1 MTHKKNNSFSI
12 NINTIINPIDL
23 KNIENTNNDE
33 EDIINKYNPFSIQNI
48 QSYNPIFSLYFP
60 SLTDQDM
67 TFNHYYQFVNMNT
80 ICNMNGKFYN
90 TPVFIKF
97 APLLDPVRYMI
108 GKYEANV
115 NELRNL
121 PKITSN
127 QLEKNVDDIV
137 MFPKLQSIHNA
148 SYVDGFFCFLCSHL
162 LHNYDFLHSIDFY
175 GSYLGIQEKYK
186 MNIADDF
193 EYIKSSDFFNNNINK
208 LFTIFTNNDNMLH
221 NNENNNSQK
230 NKKQL
235 LFEDQEIK
243 EFDEVLTFDDLTNKL
258 PSLVTNN
265 VSYDNEETILVE
277 KIYEHTVSVTSN
289 STATSDSS
297 IEHEMSDKEGEEE
310 DNDNDDGEWETD
322 DDNDSDDNTPE
333 NKIIAYMNNFPI
345 QMICLEKCCDTMDS
359 LFMNSEMNE
368 SIAASALFQIVITLT
383 LYQKIFHFTHNDLHT
398 NNIMFVNTNT
408 EFLYYQYN
416 QQTYKVPTY
425 GKIFKII
432 DFGRSIY
439 KFQNQILCSDSFG
452 PQGDAHSQYNFEP
465 FFNQSKPRLEPNY
478 SFDLCRLACS
488 IYDFIIDNE
497 DDDLDEF
504 QKTIKKWCTD
514 DNGKNILY
522 KNNGDERYPNFKLYK
537 MISRTVHKCIPSE
550 ELNIPLFKHF
560 KYNSKIP
567 KKVNVMNLD
576 AICEYHT

>member
-1 MTHKKNNSFSI
+1 MTHKKYKSFSI
-12 NINTIINPIDL
+12 KVNNIINPINL

-33 EDIINKYNPFSIQNI
+33 EDIINKYNPFLIEHVQC
-48 QSYNPIFSLYFP
+48 YNPIFSLYFP
-60 SLTDQDM
+60 LLKDPDV
-67 TFNHYYQFVNMNT
+67 TFNHHYQFVNMNT
-80 ICNMNGKFYN
+80 ICDINGNINN

-121 PKITSN
+121 PKIA
-127 QLEKNVDDIV
+127 LEPKVNDIV
-137 MFPKLQSIHNA
+137 IFPKLQSIHNA

-162 LHNYDFLHSIDFY
+162 LHTYDFLHSIDFY

-186 MNIADDF
+186 MNITDDY
-193 EYIKSSDFFNNNINK
+193 EYIKSSDFFNENVNK
-208 LFTIFTNNDNMLH
+208 MFTIFTNNNNMLH
-221 NNENNNSQK
+221 DNENNNSQK

-235 LFEDQEIK
+235 LFEDK
-243 EFDEVLTFDDLTNKL
+243 EVKELNQILTFDDLTNNL
-258 PSLVTNN
+258 ISPSVTEN
-265 VSYDNEETILVE
+265 VFLNDTPVLLE
-277 KIYEHTVSVTSN
+277 KIYEHSISITSN
-289 STATSDSS
+289 STSDSS
-297 IEHEMSDKEGEEE
+297 TEHENSDKEEEN
-310 DNDNDDGEWETD
+310 NDNDSEWETD
-322 DDNDSDDNTPE
+322 DESDSNYLTSED
-333 NKIIAYMNNFPI
+333 KIIAYMNNFPI

-359 LFMNSEMNE
+359 LFMNSEINE
-368 SIAASALFQIVITLT
+368 LIAASALFQIVITLT

-398 NNIMFVNTNT
+398 NNIMYVNTNT

-465 FFNQSKPRLEPNY
+465 FFNQSKPRLDPNY

-488 IYDFIIDNE
+488 IYDFIIDDE
-497 DDDLDEF
+497 DDNLDEF

-522 KNNGDERYPNFKLYK
+522 KSNGDERYPNFKLYK

-550 ELNIPLFKHF
+550 ELNIPLFKNF
-560 KYNSKIP
+560 KYNSKLP
-567 KKVNVMNLD
+567 KKVNLMNLD